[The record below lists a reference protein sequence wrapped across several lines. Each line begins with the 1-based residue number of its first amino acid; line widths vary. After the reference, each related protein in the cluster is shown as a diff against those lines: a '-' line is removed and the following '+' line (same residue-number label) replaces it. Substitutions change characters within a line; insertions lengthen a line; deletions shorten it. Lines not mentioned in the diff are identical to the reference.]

1 MELIINLQLFAEKKK
16 TEQDGYTTL
25 LHNPNE
31 EPNYTTLLHNPN
43 EEPEYELLSEGG
55 STTTPTTTQ
64 PPSTTVSAPT
74 LGANPTLPT
83 YDTSSYDDSTKG
95 IESWTA
101 YQDALG
107 KVNSY
112 GDFEYGNKAW
122 LDSVMNAIKNGEK
135 FSYDLNG
142 DALYQ
147 QYKDKYI
154 QQGKMAMGDA
164 MGQAAAM
171 TGGYGNSYAQSVGQQ
186 AYQAQ
191 LQNLN
196 DIVPEL
202 YQMALDKYN
211 MDRQDLYNQYSMLTD
226 DYDRGYAQ
234 HQDGYNKL
242 MDMVGITRGDYYD
255 GADMFHTEQGIKN
268 DAASKGFNDA
278 MAILNRNDSNSWK
291 TAEWNRDQVWR
302 DEDIEYRDGRDAI
315 EDERYE
321 AETAEDT
328 RRYEA
333 ETAEDTRR
341 WEATF
346 DATYGTDIK
355 NEEWWNSYQEKNG
368 PLSYSTL
375 KYGSEGNEVI
385 AVQQF
390 LMSQGYEIE
399 EYGIIGAETERAI
412 KDYQAKNGLAA
423 DGIIG
428 PNTWAV
434 MMGGKPSSNNT
445 TGGTDNTSDKNPTGG
460 VSTSDI
466 KQMQA
471 IIGVGQDGKW
481 GPKSTA
487 AAGGLSVEEAY
498 KAWKN
503 GTLKKASTDYSNT
516 ANVKS
521 FKSSLSPESAHDT
534 IARQMYG
541 PYTSYVAVQLAKNT
555 KLSDDEKMYLISY
568 YGITESD
575 LKYARDKGYD
585 I

>member
-64 PPSTTVSAPT
+64 PPSTTVSAPS

-95 IESWTA
+95 IESWNA

-112 GDFEYGNKAW
+112 GDYEYGNKAW

-255 GADMFHTEQGIKN
+255 GADMFYTEQNNKN
-268 DAASKGFNDA
+268 DVASKGFNDA
-278 MAILNRNDSNSWK
+278 MAILNRDDSNAWK
-291 TAEWNRDQVWR
+291 TADWNREQVWR

-321 AETAEDT
+321 D
-328 RRYEA
+328 

-355 NEEWWNSYQEKNG
+355 NEEWWNSYQEENG

-434 MMGGKPSSNNT
+434 MMGSKPSSNDST
-445 TGGTDNTSDKNPTGG
+445 DGGKDTIPTGG

-471 IIGVGQDGKW
+471 LLGVGQDGKW

-503 GTLKKASTDYSNT
+503 GTLKKAEAAPPSKQEIEDDLNALIGNGAS
-516 ANVKS
+516 KS
-521 FKSSLSPESAHDT
+521 EINSALRDLLNRGYIT
-534 IARQMYG
+534 QSEYN
-541 PYTSYVAVQLAKNT
+541 QLK
-555 KLSDDEKMYLISY
+555 E
-568 YGITESD
+568 
-575 LKYARDKGYD
+575 KYAPRGNSY
-585 I
+585 